1 MSYNSVKITFA
12 GNGLRYNA
20 PVHVS
25 AAHQSQD
32 IIFSWIRLAR
42 IDGDPWELAEI
53 PLSEIAE
60 RYLVKVFSGAT
71 VLPDVKVSVPNWG
84 YEAAMIAQDA
94 AAGQCEVQVAQISDS
109 FGSGLY
115 RQQSFIV

>member
-1 MSYNSVKITFA
+1 
-12 GNGLRYNA
+12 
-20 PVHVS
+20 VS
-25 AAHQSQD
+25 AAHQGQD

-42 IDGDPWELAEI
+42 ILWELAEI

-71 VLPDVKVSVPNWG
+71 VLRDVKVSVPNWG
-84 YEAAMIAQDA
+84 YEAAMIAQGA
-94 AAGQCEVQVAQISDS
+94 AAGQCEVQIVQISDS
-109 FGSGLY
+109 FGLGLY

>member
-1 MSYNSVKITFA
+1 M
-12 GNGLRYNA
+12 
-20 PVHVS
+20 S
-25 AAHQSQD
+25 AAHQGQD

-42 IDGDPWELAEI
+42 IDGDTWELVEI

-60 RYLVKVFSGAT
+60 RYLVKVFLGVP
-71 VLPDVKVSVPNWG
+71 VLRDVKVSVPNWG

-94 AAGQCEVQVAQISDS
+94 AAGQCEVQIAKISDS
-109 FGSGLY
+109 FRLGLY